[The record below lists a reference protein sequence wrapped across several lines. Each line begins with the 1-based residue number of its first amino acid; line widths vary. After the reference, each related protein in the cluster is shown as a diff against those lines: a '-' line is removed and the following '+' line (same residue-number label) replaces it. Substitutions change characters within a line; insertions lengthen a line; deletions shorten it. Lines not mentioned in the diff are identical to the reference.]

1 MSFDLV
7 LLPGDG
13 IGPEVLQAAVDVLDA
28 VTAGENLD
36 VRYTT
41 LLVGGAAIDAYETP
55 LRAED
60 LERCRQADA
69 LLLGAVGG
77 PVWDELSVETR
88 PERALLRLRSELN
101 LGINLRPVAWTPAG
115 GRYAPL
121 TSEVAQGTDI
131 AFVRE
136 LTGGVYFGQPSYYHR
151 TVGGRHAVDTSTYSE
166 KQVQAVLEF
175 AFELARSRRGKVTSV
190 DKANVMNTSRLWR
203 EVATEYGQDNPDVEL
218 EHALVD
224 SFAMSLIGSPRSYDV
239 VVTENLFGDIL
250 TDLAG
255 VIAGSLGVLPSASLR
270 PGGGDR
276 RFGMYEPIHGSAPPL
291 RGQNVANPVG
301 SILSVALMLHW
312 SLGRTDLGAEIQHAV
327 SEVMAGERLTADLTG
342 ADATSVGTREFTAA
356 VIEQL
361 KQGGGAR
368 DRRDIRHH
376 VA

>member
-1 MSFDLV
+1 MTFDLV

-13 IGPEVLQAAVDVLDA
+13 IGPEVLASAVEVLDA
-28 VTAGENLD
+28 ATEGENLD
-36 VRYTT
+36 IRYTT

-55 LRAED
+55 IRTED

-77 PVWDELSVETR
+77 PIWDELSVETR
-88 PERALLRLRSELN
+88 PERALLRLRSELG

-121 TSEVAQGTDI
+121 TEEVARDADI

-151 TVGGRHAVDTSTYSE
+151 TVGGRQAVDTATYSE

-203 EVATEYGQDNPDVEL
+203 EVATEYGRNNPDVEL

-224 SFAMSLIGSPRSYDV
+224 SFAMSLIRSPRSYDV

-250 TDLAG
+250 TDLAA

-270 PGGGDR
+270 PGGGER
-276 RFGMYEPIHGSAPPL
+276 RFGLYEPIHGSAPSL
-291 RGQNVANPVG
+291 RGRDTANPVG

-312 SLGRTDLGAEIQHAV
+312 TVGRTDLADEVRLAV
-327 SEVMAGERLTADLTG
+327 EHVMAGERLTADLAG
-342 ADATSVGTREFTAA
+342 KDAAPVGTREFTAA
-356 VIEQL
+356 VIDAL
-361 KQGGGAR
+361 KERGGAR
-368 DRRDIRHH
+368 GRRDIRHH

>member
-1 MSFDLV
+1 MTFDLV

-13 IGPEVLQAAVDVLDA
+13 IGPEVIEAAVNVLDT
-28 VTAGENLD
+28 VTENED
-36 VRYTT
+36 VDLRYTT
-41 LLVGGAAIDAYETP
+41 LLVGGAAIEAYETP
-55 LRAED
+55 LRTED
-60 LERCRQADA
+60 LERCRRADA

-121 TSEVAQGTDI
+121 TTEVAAGADI

-151 TVGGRHAVDTSTYSE
+151 TVGGRHAVDTSSYSE
-166 KQVQAVLEF
+166 KQVLAVLEF
-175 AFELARSRRGKVTSV
+175 AFELARTRRGKVTSV

-203 EVATEYGQDNPDVEL
+203 EVATEYGRNNPDVEL

-224 SFAMSLIGSPRSYDV
+224 SFAMALIGSPRSYDV

-270 PGGGDR
+270 PGGGAR
-276 RFGMYEPIHGSAPPL
+276 RFGLYEPIHGSAPSL

-301 SILSVALMLHW
+301 CMLSVALMLHW
-312 SLGRTDLGAEIQHAV
+312 SLGRTDLADKVQLAV
-327 SEVMAGERLTADLTG
+327 NQVMTGERLTADLAGKDT
-342 ADATSVGTREFTAA
+342 APVGTREFTAA
-356 VIEQL
+356 VIDVL
-361 KQGGGAR
+361 KELGGAR
-368 DRRDIRHH
+368 ERRDIRHH